1 MSKATPDIDFEV
13 MGKFNDFFS
22 FTLECIKFTNEH
34 LSSSAKLTKRETE
47 VLTLLTIFYTISN
60 NPYSEAH
67 MEGYY
72 RLFGREMD
80 RNAMR
85 GYMKKITNKNW
96 IELVDPDDSED
107 YSYILP
113 EIFSDWE
120 DNARKYSVTVT
131 FDYIGE

>member
-1 MSKATPDIDFEV
+1 MSKVTPNIDFEV

-47 VLTLLTIFYTISN
+47 VLALLTIFYAISN

-67 MEGYY
+67 MEGYS
-72 RLFGREMD
+72 RLFGRDMD

-85 GYMKKITNKNW
+85 GYMNKIANKNW

-120 DNARKYSVTVT
+120 DNPRKYSVTVT